1 MKLGQNFRGDKLVE
15 TPDLVCVRERAGG
28 FHINT
33 CTALHR
39 FLRCEI
45 SVSTRCFFLSFFS
58 SIVIPFMLSPPS
70 SAHFFSSHCI
80 VFYAA
85 RFLSQQGAS
94 FFLSSAPS
102 SSLSRSHPQVLHNS
116 CPLFN
121 TLSQVGKLEEQQYS
135 VCSELCDPLVQN
147 FRLVL
152 YPFVCSE
159 VVASLRFANFVFCF
173 FWVWFG

>member
-1 MKLGQNFRGDKLVE
+1 
-15 TPDLVCVRERAGG
+15 
-28 FHINT
+28 
-33 CTALHR
+33 
-39 FLRCEI
+39 
-45 SVSTRCFFLSFFS
+45 
-58 SIVIPFMLSPPS
+58 MLSPPS

-94 FFLSSAPS
+94 FFLQLHRHPFHA
-102 SSLSRSHPQVLHNS
+102 LTPQVLHNS

>member
-1 MKLGQNFRGDKLVE
+1 
-15 TPDLVCVRERAGG
+15 
-28 FHINT
+28 
-33 CTALHR
+33 
-39 FLRCEI
+39 
-45 SVSTRCFFLSFFS
+45 
-58 SIVIPFMLSPPS
+58 MLSPPS

>member
-45 SVSTRCFFLSFFS
+45 SVSTRCFFLSSAPS
-58 SIVIPFMLSPPS
+58 SSLSCSHPPS
-70 SAHFFSSHCI
+70 SAQFFTSHCI

-159 VVASLRFANFVFCF
+159 VVTSLRFANFVFCF